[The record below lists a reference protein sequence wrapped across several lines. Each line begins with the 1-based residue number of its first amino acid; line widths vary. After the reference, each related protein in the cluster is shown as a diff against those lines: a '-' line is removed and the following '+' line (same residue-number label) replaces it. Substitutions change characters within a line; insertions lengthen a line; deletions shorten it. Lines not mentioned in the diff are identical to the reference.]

1 MKGVKSRVMSVALCS
16 AMAITT
22 IGSDVSL
29 IANAEE
35 NVAEEVQA
43 EETVEPTAEESDEV
57 EEAAE
62 EISGEDSEETES
74 EEIESEEATEAT
86 ESEEREKE
94 EDQDSEEKEEE
105 KEEVASKKLKASA
118 SEEVKLIASFDFDD
132 EESGFEG
139 AGAKA
144 INHGVK
150 IGDTDLVRNAAFF
163 NGENAYLEVETK
175 DGESL
180 LTDKEEITISYLR
193 QADKSGKSWTFYAAP
208 NKSNQVYRSEK
219 YIGALDLGSNITV
232 ERYNSEDN
240 DRPSQ
245 LSVSGIKSKWD
256 HIVIVLG
263 KDYTAVYENGKLKD
277 KKNDY
282 SFDTDMRKMLKDNSI
297 LQVGKANWDGG
308 EYFGGYIDDYRIYE
322 GAMKA
327 SEVSDLY
334 SQFEEKITEKP
345 EESEEPEV
353 VSDKLQ
359 ADYEVLEIFNAD
371 DIRGNINLP
380 AEGKYGSKIT
390 WKSADTDVI
399 TDKASK
405 NEDYAS
411 TPAGVVTRQAKDVKV
426 KLTATIELDGDKK
439 EKEFEVTVKAK
450 YKQEKT
456 TDYLFAYFTG
466 NTVSGENIYFATS
479 QDGFNY
485 DELNGGE
492 YVLTSE
498 KGEKGLRDPYIMRS
512 HEGDKFYMIAT
523 DLSIGRNGDWGR
535 AQNAGSQAI
544 MVWES
549 TDLINWSKQR
559 MVTITDSIDAG
570 CTWAPEAYYDEI
582 TGEYVVFWASK
593 IANDNYSLQRIYY
606 SKTRDFNT
614 FTKPQVWID
623 RKTASTIDTTVVAGN
638 DGYLYRI
645 SKNEGN
651 ATLEDGT
658 KVTGSTVYMERAKSL
673 FGTWT
678 KVKAPSLEKIGGVE
692 GPTSYKLNTDDA
704 DEDTWCVLLDHFGGK
719 GYAPV
724 VTTDLANGEFKVPSK
739 YSLPKAPR
747 HGTVLN
753 ITSDECKALVDHYGI
768 KEPEEDPT
776 EIKVPEDVLFFIDS
790 GADSSTKY
798 DEINKKHKLLN
809 EAPDQIYEEG
819 TWGIVNEGET
829 NDGRYNSDADDV
841 YSDGWWA
848 RGGKNCEYI
857 VPLANGEYKATAIYN
872 EWWSV
877 TRPMKFYVTY
887 TNDEGKQIK
896 TEAKKVTI
904 SGSTPR
910 TMVTLSFKVENVAKS
925 TEVHFIT
932 EKDGSSDPVISGLM
946 ISGTAQPESTKE
958 VDYDTTIKLTP
969 ATNTRFN
976 DTDGDSF
983 GEFQGWGTSLCWW
996 ANRLGYSEKL
1006 TKEAAKAFFSDDGLN
1021 LNIGRYN
1028 VGGGDDPDEKN
1039 HPSHIIRSDSGVPGY
1054 CVDVTKMDLT
1064 KHKLSYYVDKFDR
1077 ADKTSG
1083 YAWNYDWSADQN
1095 QLNILIA
1102 AAKASGDDFIAE
1114 AFSNSPP
1121 YFMTVSGCSSGN
1133 TDANKDNLREDCVEA
1148 FACYMADVIEHINN
1162 EENGVKFQSTT
1173 PMNEPYTNYWQAN
1186 SNKQEGCHFDLGESQ
1201 SRILVA
1207 LNKELKNKGID
1218 IIISASDETS
1228 IDTAID
1234 SYKALSDEAKDVVT
1248 RIDTHT
1254 YSGSKRSELA
1264 KTAAAGKENLWMS
1277 EVDGAFTGGQS
1288 AGEMSAAIGMGGR
1301 IATDIKG
1308 LDCTAWIMWNAVDMH
1323 VDSSK
1328 AGQVW
1333 VKKGSDNDYL
1343 SASDMEKAWKSR
1355 TSNGYWGVAAADHDN
1370 EKLILSKKYYGFGQY
1385 TRYIRPGMTIIGAN
1399 GSTLAA
1405 YDPKEDKL
1413 VVVAINSNKND
1424 KMAKID
1430 MSGFDE
1436 LTENTKVTA
1445 IRTSGSL
1452 ADGENWADVST
1463 EDSITVSSEDA
1474 AVYANLLA
1482 NSITTYIMEGVHYS
1496 GKGSGEETGDGPAVD
1511 RDMSKLEEIELTKDM
1526 LSGSTPWNNDK
1537 NADVDKTIDGN
1548 LSTFFDGLE
1557 GGYLTVDLGEATE
1570 IKAFSFAPRKGYTS
1584 RMLGGAF
1591 YGSVDGE
1598 KYVMLHEISSTE
1610 APEADVLT
1618 TVFAEEFEKAG
1629 GKYRYFKYEPADG
1642 QCANIAEIKL
1652 YRAKTEKEITTY
1664 SSFSGAKG
1672 AVYTDTNGNVIQA
1685 HGGQIQKLTV
1695 DGVTKYYW
1703 IGEDKTNDYRPCPGV
1718 HLYSSEDLYNWTDE
1732 GLVLRTMT
1740 SESDFDNEYFKA
1752 LYGGRNNGELSEKQK
1767 AIYTD
1772 LWAGSSNA
1780 GCVIERPK
1788 MLYNEKTGKYV
1799 LFFHADGNSPYSS
1812 DSSSDYAKAKLGIA
1826 VSDTVNGPYK
1836 LLGTYLLHTNTGYDS
1851 DWDAENG
1858 HVRDM
1863 NVFKDDDGTAYVMYS
1878 SDGNANMYI
1887 AKLND
1892 DYTGLALSGED
1903 ENGNPV
1909 GVEGVDYTVNFV
1921 GESREAP
1928 AMFKKGNKYYMITS
1942 GCTGWAPNAAKYAV
1956 ADLVLGP
1963 WTLKNNPCTDDG
1975 ASTTYDTQSTCVVD
1989 LGEGRF
1995 MYMGDRWS
2003 NPDKGYLLRDSRYVW
2018 LPIEFTSDG
2027 GIKIEKLSN
2036 WDLSIFDSLKSYDV
2050 LTKLPETAASVTE
2063 LKEALP
2069 KQLEIRYEGSETTE
2083 FVDVVWEEVTANDY
2097 AVGDVTVKG
2106 TLANGRN
2113 VTFTAQV
2120 VNDKLIYFFDCA
2132 ATQEGVTD
2140 VDDSFYTAIKNKVGK
2155 QLLNSELDQAY
2166 RSDNHAGYAG
2176 SLTDDIGVKNSSSDI
2191 WGHGFWARGNKNVDY
2206 SFDLKA
2212 GKYAVD
2218 LGFAEWWNTT
2228 RPLRITVYADGEE
2241 ISGKNFTLKSS
2252 DTANQQTVLFELE
2265 KAATVTVSVSKTGN
2279 PDGVLSWIALI
2290 KTDLAKV
2297 EPTPEPAP
2305 TPAPTPT
2312 PRPSTGGQSGSGSSS
2327 GGSSSGSSSG
2337 GTASQVRPT
2346 PTPTP
2351 EVVVADEQVPLA
2363 GEAKPATKPSAG
2375 NKPKNNEVTEEVA
2388 AEETEATET
2397 VEDTEAIET
2406 EATETEQAD
2415 SDTQEIEDAETPTTA
2430 MDEGSSSF
2438 GKIVAA
2444 VLAGLAVL
2452 AAAVYSIFFRKR
2464 KL

>member
-1 MKGVKSRVMSVALCS
+1 MKGVKGRIVSVALCS
-16 AMAITT
+16 AMAFTT
-22 IGSDVSL
+22 VGNDVSM
-29 IANAEE
+29 IANAEGLQQDE
-35 NVAEEVQA
+35 NVFPV
-43 EETVEPTAEESDEV
+43 TAEEDTAEENEEKEEVVEQTEEV

-62 EISGEDSEETES
+62 KEEGDEEES
-74 EEIESEEATEAT
+74 EEEPKEESKEESE
-86 ESEEREKE
+86 KE
-94 EDQDSEEKEEE
+94 VEVQLKEEE
-105 KEEVASKKLKASA
+105 ESD
-118 SEEVKLIASFDFDD
+118 EVKLIASFDFDD
-132 EESGFEG
+132 EESGFSG

-144 INHGVK
+144 ENHGVTVE
-150 IGDTDLVRNAAFF
+150 DTDLIKNVAHFD
-163 NGENAYLEVETK
+163 GQSDYLDVK
-175 DGESL
+175 KADGSSL
-180 LTDKEEITISYLR
+180 LTGEEEFTISYLR
-193 QADKSGKSWTFYAAP
+193 QVDGGTDWTFFAAP
-208 NKSNQVYRSEK
+208 NTDRQVYKSEK
-219 YIGALDLGSNITV
+219 YIGVLDSGSSKLV
-232 ERYNSEDN
+232 ERYNSNDQ

-245 LSVSGIKSKWD
+245 LTAKGGSKKWEMVTVVVGKNGTSVFVNGDNVGSKS
-256 HIVIVLG
+256 
-263 KDYTAVYENGKLKD
+263 
-277 KKNDY
+277 DY
-282 SFDTDMRKMLKDNSI
+282 SHDIDVKKLLGDSSI
-297 LQVGKANWDGG
+297 LQIGKGNWGAG
-308 EYFGGYIDDYRIYE
+308 EFFEGYIDDYNIYS
-322 GAMKA
+322 GAMTTEQVKELYELKKDKLVEKV
-327 SEVSDLY
+327 EVIDD
-334 SQFEEKITEKP
+334 E
-345 EESEEPEV
+345 
-353 VSDKLQ
+353 LQ
-359 ADYEVLEIFNAD
+359 ADYDALEIYNAS
-371 DIRGNINLP
+371 DIRGNITLP
-380 AEGKYGSKIT
+380 SEGKYGSKIT
-390 WKSADTDVI
+390 WKSDNTDVI
-399 TDKASK
+399 TDKPSS
-405 NEDYAS
+405 NDGYAD
-411 TPAGVVTRQAKDVKV
+411 TPAGVVKRGTSDEKV
-426 KLTATIELDGDKK
+426 KLTATLSFDGEEKT
-439 EKEFEVTVKAK
+439 KEFEVTVKALK
-450 YKQEKT
+450 KQEKT

-466 NTVSGENIYFATS
+466 NTVNGENIYFATS

-593 IANDNYSLQRIYY
+593 IADDNYSLQRIYY

-678 KVKAPSLEKIGGVE
+678 KVESPSLEKIGGVE
-692 GPTSYKLNTDDA
+692 GPTSFKLNSDDA
-704 DEDTWCVLLDHFGGK
+704 DEDTWCLLLDHFGGK

-724 VTTDLANGEFKVPSK
+724 VTTDLAKGEFKVPAK
-739 YSLPKAPR
+739 YNLPKAPR

-753 ITSDECKALVDHYGI
+753 ITSDEYKALVDHYGI

-776 EIKVPEDVLFFIDS
+776 EIKVPDDVLYFIDS
-790 GADSSTKY
+790 GADSSSKY
-798 DEINKKHKLLN
+798 DEINKAHKLLN

-887 TNDEGKQIK
+887 TNDEGKQVK
-896 TEAKKVTI
+896 TEAKKVTV

-910 TMVTLSFKVENVAKS
+910 TMVTLSFKVEDVAKS

-946 ISGTAQPESTKE
+946 ISGTAQPEKTKE

-969 ATNTRFN
+969 STNTRFN
-976 DTDGDSF
+976 DTDEDGF

-1006 TKEAAKAFFSDDGLN
+1006 TKEAAKAFFSDEGLN

-1028 VGGGDDPDEKN
+1028 VGGGDDPDEEN

-1064 KHKLSYYVDKFDR
+1064 KHKLSYYEEKFDR

-1162 EENGVKFQSTT
+1162 EGNGVKFQSTT

-1207 LNKELKNKGID
+1207 LNKELEKKGID

-1228 IDTAID
+1228 IDTAIT
-1234 SYKALSDEAKDVVT
+1234 SYNALSDEAKEVVT

-1277 EVDGAFTGGQS
+1277 EVDGAFTGGQN

-1355 TSNGYWGVAAADHDN
+1355 TANGYWGVAAADHDN

-1424 KMAKID
+1424 KLAKID

-1452 ADGENWADVST
+1452 ADGENWADVSN

-1482 NSITTYIMEGVHYS
+1482 NSITTYIIEGVHYS
-1496 GKGSGEETGDGPAVD
+1496 GKGSGEAGEDKPVID

-1610 APEADVLT
+1610 APEADKLT
-1618 TVFAEEFEKAG
+1618 TVFAEEFERTG

-1652 YRAKTEKEITTY
+1652 YREKTEKEITTY
-1664 SSFSGAKG
+1664 SSFSGVKG

-1685 HGGQIQKLTV
+1685 HGGQIQKLTI

-1718 HLYSSEDLYNWTDE
+1718 HMYSSTDLYNWEDE
-1732 GLVLRTMT
+1732 GLVLRTMN
-1740 SESDFDNEYFKA
+1740 SESDFDDEYFKA
-1752 LYGGRNNGELSEKQK
+1752 LYGGRNNGELSEEQK
-1767 AIYTD
+1767 KIYTD

-1788 MLYNEKTGKYV
+1788 MLYNDKTGKYV
-1799 LFFHADGNSPYSS
+1799 LFFHADGNSPYST
-1812 DSSSDYAKAKLGIA
+1812 DSSSNYAKAKLGIA
-1826 VSDTVNGPYK
+1826 VADSVNGPYK
-1836 LLGTYLLHTNTGYDS
+1836 LLGTYLLHTDTGYDKN
-1851 DWDAENG
+1851 WDGENG

-1863 NVFKDDDGTAYVMYS
+1863 NVFKDDDGTAYVIYS

-1892 DYTGLALSGED
+1892 SYTGLAKSGKD

-1909 GVEGVDYTVNFV
+1909 GVEGKDYTVNFV
-1921 GESREAP
+1921 GASREAP
-1928 AMFKKGNKYYMITS
+1928 APFKRNGKYYIITS
-1942 GCTGWAPNAAKYAV
+1942 GCTGWAPNAAQYAV
-1956 ADLVLGP
+1956 ADSMLGD
-1963 WTLKNNPCTDDG
+1963 WTVMGNPCTDDG
-1975 ASTTYDTQSTCVVD
+1975 ANTTYDTQSTCVVD
-1989 LGEGRF
+1989 LGEGRY
-1995 MYMGDRWS
+1995 MYMGDRWA

-2027 GIKIEKLSN
+2027 GIQIASYSN
-2036 WDLSIFDSLKSYDV
+2036 WELSIYDSLKPFTV
-2050 LTKLPETAASVTE
+2050 VTKLPTKANSMTALKDMLPTE
-2063 LKEALP
+2063 I
-2069 KQLEIRYEGSETTE
+2069 EIRYEGAEAAESVAVTWNDISDSE
-2083 FVDVVWEEVTANDY
+2083 Y
-2097 AVGDVTVKG
+2097 AIGDFEIVGN
-2106 TLANGRN
+2106 LANGRT
-2113 VTFTAQV
+2113 VKATVQV

-2132 ATQEGVTD
+2132 AADTEEKID
-2140 VDDSFYTAIKNKVGK
+2140 SSFYDTVKDELGK
-2155 QLLNSELDQAY
+2155 QIVNDVMDQAY
-2166 RSDNHAGYAG
+2166 TSDNKAGYTG
-2176 SLTDDIGVKNSSSDI
+2176 NFTDDLGVKYASSDI
-2191 WGHGFWARGNKNVDY
+2191 WGHGFWARGNKNIDY
-2206 SFDLKA
+2206 AFDLDA

-2218 LGFAEWWNTT
+2218 LGFSEWWNTT
-2228 RPLRITVYADGEE
+2228 RALKITVSTDDGE
-2241 ISGKNFTLKSS
+2241 IATKDFTLKAS
-2252 DTANQQTVLFELE
+2252 DVTNQQTVEFELE
-2265 KAATVTVSVSKTGN
+2265 KAAKVTVSVSKTGN
-2279 PDGVLSWIALI
+2279 PDGVLSWIAVI
-2290 KTDLAKV
+2290 KTDLEKKAE
-2297 EPTPEPAP
+2297 EPVVPAP
-2305 TPAPTPT
+2305 SN
-2312 PRPSTGGQSGSGSSS
+2312 PSTPSNPGTAGN
-2327 GGSSSGSSSG
+2327 GGSSASA
-2337 GTASQVRPT
+2337 TAAPT
-2346 PTPTP
+2346 QQTTTISDT
-2351 EVVVADEQVPLA
+2351 VVPLA
-2363 GEAKPATKPSAG
+2363 GKEVSADKPKDTKPAKTSQTVNVEEAEQEDAVEADE
-2375 NKPKNNEVTEEVA
+2375 NANDETTSETNTEVSEK
-2388 AEETEATET
+2388 
-2397 VEDTEAIET
+2397 
-2406 EATETEQAD
+2406 
-2415 SDTQEIEDAETPTTA
+2415 EDAETIA
-2430 MDEGSSSF
+2430 DEEVPEAFDENEEASKTGF
-2438 GKIVAA
+2438 IYGI
-2444 VLAGLAVL
+2444 L
-2452 AAAVYSIFFRKR
+2452 AAMLAIMAAIGAIVFSRKR